1 MDATM
6 HNNTIQG
13 AAESRP
19 KNGFRLKPLPHGL
32 ALAHATFLGLLMCAP
47 LQANAANEQEAD
59 VAQLAPMVITGVA
72 QQSPIKVVTDPRIPR
87 QPVPASDGADYL
99 KTIPGFSALRS
110 GGVNSDPV
118 FRGMFGSRL
127 KLLTNGGE
135 MLGACPSRMDS
146 PSSYISPETYDKLT
160 VIKGP
165 QTVLWGPGASAAT
178 ILFEREPENFEETD
192 YRLNSS
198 VLVGSNRRF
207 DRSIDGAVGNRDGYA
222 RVIAN
227 ASKAHDYNDGN
238 GDRVPSRWNKWNT
251 DLILGWTPTDD
262 TLLELTAGTGDGES
276 RYAGRGMDGTQFER
290 ESLGLRFKQSNLS
303 ETWKALEAQ
312 VYYNYAD
319 HVMDN
324 YKLRHPDPNASMPAM
339 RLPMASAVDRRTLGA
354 RVSGTWQWDAVEI
367 IAGVDAQKNEHRARK
382 GPGNSYKQMSWAKDA
397 EFEQYGAFSELSWN
411 MADGER
417 LISGLRLDRASA
429 TDVRAKLCTG
439 MGACLANPTMNKE
452 RSETLPSGFVRYEH
466 DLQAIPATTYI
477 GLGHTQR
484 FPDYWE
490 LFSATSTPIGGGMA
504 PSGFQPTAFAT
515 ADPEKTT
522 QVDFGIQY
530 SAGPIEAWASGYLG
544 QVRDYLMFSY
554 RQGAMMPMSTVDNID
569 ARIMGGEFGAA
580 YQFSSNIKGDVSLAY
595 AYAKNRTDDRA
606 MPQIPPLEARF
617 GLSYEQGDWSAA
629 GLWRVVAAQNRVD
642 QGRGNVVGKDFGP
655 SSGFGV
661 FSLNSAYRLS
671 QNWKVSAGVDNLFD
685 KNYSEHLNLAGN
697 TGFGYPDTTTRVNEV
712 GRTWWTR
719 VDMSF

>member
-1 MDATM
+1 M
-6 HNNTIQG
+6 HTNRIQG
-13 AAESRP
+13 VATSRQDNTF
-19 KNGFRLKPLPHGL
+19 KLKPLSQGL
-32 ALAHATFLGLLMCAP
+32 VLAHAALLGFAICAP
-47 LQANAANEQEAD
+47 LQASAAEQQDA
-59 VAQLAPMVITGVA
+59 VQLAPMVITGVA

-87 QPVPASDGADYL
+87 QPVPASDAADYL
-99 KTIPGFSALRS
+99 KTIPGFSAVRS

-135 MLGACPSRMDS
+135 MLGACPNRMDS
-146 PSSYISPETYDKLT
+146 PSSYVSPETYDKLT

-165 QTVLWGPGASAAT
+165 QSVLWGPGASAAT
-178 ILFEREPENFEETD
+178 VLFEREPENFEEPD
-192 YRLNSS
+192 YRVNGS
-198 VLVGSNRRF
+198 VLVGSNNRF
-207 DRSIDGAVGNRDGYA
+207 DRSIDAAAGSREGYA

-227 ASKAHDYNDGN
+227 GSTADDYNDGDGN
-238 GDRVPSRWNKWNT
+238 RVPSSWDKWNT

-276 RYAGRGMDGTQFER
+276 RYAARSMDGTQFER
-290 ESLGLRFKQSNLS
+290 ESLALRFKQTNLTD
-303 ETWKALEAQ
+303 TWKALEAQ

-324 YKLRHPDPNASMPAM
+324 YKLRTPNPNDVMSMM
-339 RLPMASAVDRRTLGA
+339 RTPYASAVDRRTLGT

-382 GPGNSYKQMSWAKDA
+382 GTGDSYKQMPWAKDA
-397 EFEQYGAFSELSWN
+397 EFKQYGLFSELSWN

-417 LISGLRLDRASA
+417 LISGVRVDRASA
-429 TDVRAKLCTG
+429 TDTRAELCNMMG
-439 MGACLANPTMNKE
+439 MACRDNPTADKE
-452 RSETLPSGFVRYEH
+452 RNKTLPSGFVRYEH
-466 DLQAIPATTYI
+466 DMQSLPATTYI
-477 GLGHTQR
+477 GLGHSQR

-490 LFSATSTPIGGGMA
+490 LFSATSIAG
-504 PSGFQPTAFAT
+504 QPTAFASIN
-515 ADPEKTT
+515 PEKTT

-530 SAGPIEAWASGYLG
+530 SRGAAELWASGYVG
-544 QVRDYLMFSY
+544 QVRDYIMFSFKP
-554 RQGAMMPMSTVDNID
+554 GMNPLHTVSEVDNID
-569 ARIMGGEFGAA
+569 ARIMGGELGGSHRFAPHWKA
-580 YQFSSNIKGDVSLAY
+580 DLSLAY
-595 AYAKNRTDDRA
+595 AYGKNSSDGRA

-617 GLSYEQGDWSAA
+617 GLSYEQGDWSSSA
-629 GLWRVVAAQNRVD
+629 LWRVVAAQNRID
-642 QGRGNVVGKDFGP
+642 DRDRGRGNVVGKDFGP

-661 FSLNSAYRLS
+661 FSVNSAYRLS
-671 QNWKVSAGVDNLFD
+671 QHWKVSAGVDNLFD

-697 TGFGYPDTTTRVNEV
+697 AGFGYTDTTTRVNES

>member
-1 MDATM
+1 MYTNRIRGVAT
-6 HNNTIQG
+6 
-13 AAESRP
+13 SRQDNAF
-19 KNGFRLKPLPHGL
+19 KLKPLSQGL
-32 ALAHATFLGLLMCAP
+32 AVAHAALLGFAICVP
-47 LQANAANEQEAD
+47 LQASAADEQEA
-59 VAQLAPMVITGVA
+59 AQLAPMVITGVA

-87 QPVPASDGADYL
+87 QPVPASDAADYL
-99 KTIPGFSALRS
+99 KTIPGFSAVRS

-118 FRGMFGSRL
+118 FRGMFGSRI

-165 QTVLWGPGASAAT
+165 QSVLWGPGASAAT
-178 ILFEREPENFEETD
+178 VLFEREPENFEEPD

-207 DRSIDGAVGNRDGYA
+207 DRSIDGAVGSREGYA

-227 ASKAHDYNDGN
+227 ASKAHDYNDGD

-276 RYAGRGMDGTQFER
+276 RYAGRGMDGTQFDR
-290 ESLGLRFKQSNLS
+290 ESLGLRFKQTNLTD
-303 ETWKALEAQ
+303 TWTALEAQ

-324 YKLRHPDPNASMPAM
+324 YKLRTPNPNDVMMPM
-339 RLPMASAVDRRTLGA
+339 RSPMASAVDRRTLGT
-354 RVSGTWQWDAVEI
+354 RISGTWQWDAVEVV
-367 IAGVDAQKNEHRARK
+367 AGVDAQKNEHRARK
-382 GPGNSYKQMSWAKDA
+382 GPGDSYKNMAWAKDA
-397 EFEQYGAFSELSWN
+397 EFKQYGLFSELSWN
-411 MADGER
+411 VADGER
-417 LISGLRLDRASA
+417 LISGVRVDRASA
-429 TDVRAKLCTG
+429 TDTRAQLCNMMG
-439 MGACLANPTMNKE
+439 MACRANPTADKE
-452 RSETLPSGFVRYEH
+452 RNETLPSGFVRYEH
-466 DLQAIPATTYI
+466 DMQAIPATTYI
-477 GLGHTQR
+477 GLGHSQR
-484 FPDYWE
+484 MPDYWE
-490 LFSATSTPIGGGMA
+490 LFSATSQVGN
-504 PSGFQPTAFAT
+504 PTAFAST
-515 ADPEKTT
+515 NPEKTT

-530 SAGPIEAWASGYLG
+530 SRGAAELWASGYVG
-544 QVRDYLMFSY
+544 QVRDYIMFSFKP
-554 RQGAMMPMSTVDNID
+554 GMNTNHTISAVDNID
-569 ARIMGGEFGAA
+569 ARIMGGELGGSHRFAPHWKA
-580 YQFSSNIKGDVSLAY
+580 DLSLAY
-595 AYAKNRTDDRA
+595 AYGKNSSDGRA

-617 GLSYEQGDWSAA
+617 GLSYEQGDFSSAA
-629 GLWRVVAAQNRVD
+629 LWRVVAAQNRID
-642 QGRGNVVGKDFGP
+642 DRERGRGNVVGKDFGP

-697 TGFGYPDTTTRVNEV
+697 AGFGYTDNATRVNES

>member
-1 MDATM
+1 MSA
-6 HNNTIQG
+6 NNIQG
-13 AAESRP
+13 AAVS
-19 KNGFRLKPLPHGL
+19 RLKRGFKLKL
-32 ALAHATFLGLLMCAP
+32 LSQRMVFAHAALLGAAICLP
-47 LQANAANEQEAD
+47 LQASAAEEQGA
-59 VAQLAPMVITGVA
+59 AQLAPMVITGVA

-178 ILFEREPENFEETD
+178 ILFEREPESFDEPD

-207 DRSIDGAVGNRDGYA
+207 DRSIDGAVGSRDGYA
-222 RVIAN
+222 RIIAN
-227 ASKAHDYNDGN
+227 GSKAHDYNDGN

-251 DLILGWTPTDD
+251 DLVLGWTPTDD
-262 TLLELTAGTGDGES
+262 TLLELTAGIGDGES

-290 ESLGLRFKQSNLS
+290 ESLGLRFKQTNLTD
-303 ETWKALEAQ
+303 TWEALEAQ

-324 YKLRHPDPNASMPAM
+324 YKLRNPDPNSSMMPM
-339 RLPMASAVDRRTLGA
+339 RTAMASAVDRRTLGA
-354 RVSGTWQWDAVEI
+354 RVSGTWLWDTVEI

-382 GPGNSYKQMSWAKDA
+382 GPGDSYKRMAWAKDA
-397 EFEQYGAFSELSWN
+397 EFKQYGVFSELSWN
-411 MADGER
+411 MADGKR
-417 LISGLRLDRASA
+417 LISGLRLDRSSA
-429 TDVRAKLCTG
+429 TDTRAQLCTG
-439 MGACLANPTMNKE
+439 MGACLANPTANKE
-452 RSETLPSGFVRYEH
+452 RSKTLPSGFMRYEH

-477 GLGHTQR
+477 GLGHSQR

-490 LFSATSTPIGGGMA
+490 LFSATSTPIGGGMS
-504 PSGFQPTAFAT
+504 PTDFQPTAFAT
-515 ADPEKTT
+515 TDPEKTT

-530 SAGPIEAWASGYLG
+530 SDGPIDAWASGYVG
-544 QVRDYLMFSY
+544 HVRDYIMFNY
-554 RQGAMMPMSTVDNID
+554 RQGAMMPMSNVTNIK

-580 YQFSSNIKGDVSLAY
+580 YRFSPNIKGDMSLAY
-595 AYAKNRTDDRA
+595 AYAKNTTDSRA

-617 GLSYEQGDWSAA
+617 GLSYEQGDFSTA
-629 GLWRVVAAQNRVD
+629 GLWRVVTAQNRVD
-642 QGRGNVVGKDFGP
+642 KGRGNVVGKDFGP

-671 QNWKVSAGVDNLFD
+671 KNWKVSAGVDNLFD
-685 KNYSEHLNLAGN
+685 KKYSEHLNLAGN
-697 TGFGYPDTTTRVNEV
+697 DAFGLSADARVNEA
-712 GRTWWTR
+712 GRTWWAR

>member
-1 MDATM
+1 MS
-6 HNNTIQG
+6 NKTIQG
-13 AAESRP
+13 VAVPRFDSVF
-19 KNGFRLKPLPHGL
+19 KLKPLSQRL
-32 ALAHATFLGLLMCAP
+32 LLAHAAVLGAVICAP
-47 LQANAANEQEAD
+47 LQAGAATEQEA
-59 VAQLAPMVITGVA
+59 AQLAPMVITGVA
-72 QQSPIKVVTDPRIPR
+72 QQSPITVVTDPRIPR
-87 QPVPASDGADYL
+87 QPVPASDAADYL
-99 KTIPGFSALRS
+99 KTIPGFSAIRS

-118 FRGMFGSRL
+118 FRGMFGSRI

-165 QTVLWGPGASAAT
+165 QSVLWGPGASAAT
-178 ILFEREPENFEETD
+178 VLFEREPENFEKPD

-207 DRSIDGAVGNRDGYA
+207 DRSIDGAVGSREGYA

-290 ESLGLRFKQSNLS
+290 ESLGLRFKQTNLTD
-303 ETWKALEAQ
+303 TWTALEAQ

-324 YKLRHPDPNASMPAM
+324 FRLRSFKPVGMMGMPM
-339 RLPMASAVDRRTLGA
+339 SSNVDRRTLGA
-354 RVSGTWQWDAVEI
+354 RVSGTWQWDTVEI
-367 IAGVDAQKNEHRARK
+367 ITGVDAQKNEHRKRMSR
-382 GPGNSYKQMSWAKDA
+382 GFNSNYKNLRWNKDA
-397 EFEQYGAFSELSWN
+397 DFHQYGLFSELSWN
-411 MADGER
+411 VADGER
-417 LISGLRLDRASA
+417 LISGVRVDRAESQDFRNA
-429 TDVRAKLCTG
+429 ADTEKRGK
-439 MGACLANPTMNKE
+439 
-452 RSETLPSGFVRYEH
+452 TLPSGFVRYEH
-466 DLQAIPATTYI
+466 DMQSLPATTYI
-477 GLGHTQR
+477 GLGHSQR

-490 LFSATSTPIGGGMA
+490 LFSGGA
-504 PSGFQPTAFAT
+504 NAFENT
-515 ADPEKTT
+515 NPEKTT

-530 SAGPIEAWASGYLG
+530 SDGPIEAWASGYVG
-544 QVRDYLMFSY
+544 QVRDYIMFDY
-554 RQGAMMPMSTVDNID
+554 GMMNAKASSNID
-569 ARIMGGEFGAA
+569 ARIMGGELGAA
-580 YQFSSNIKGDVSLAY
+580 YQFTSNIKGDMSLAY
-595 AYAKNRTDDRA
+595 AYGKNSSDGRA

-617 GLSYEQGDWSAA
+617 GLSYEQGDWSGSA
-629 GLWRVVAAQNRVD
+629 LWRVVAAQNRID
-642 QGRGNVVGKDFGP
+642 EGRGNVVGKDFGP

-697 TGFGYPDTTTRVNEV
+697 AGFGYTDNTTRVNES

>member
-1 MDATM
+1 MSSRRMQSLTGSRT
-6 HNNTIQG
+6 NNFF
-13 AAESRP
+13 
-19 KNGFRLKPLPHGL
+19 KLKPLTQRLGM
-32 ALAHATFLGLLMCAP
+32 AHAALLGFAICAP
-47 LQANAANEQEAD
+47 LQAYAADEQDA
-59 VAQLAPMVITGVA
+59 VQLAPMVITGVA
-72 QQSPIKVVTDPRIPR
+72 QQSPITVVTDPRIPR

-99 KTIPGFSALRS
+99 KTIPGFSAIRS

-135 MLGACPSRMDS
+135 MLGACPNRMDS

-178 ILFEREPENFEETD
+178 ILFEREPESFTEPD
-192 YRLNSS
+192 YRLNGS

-207 DRSIDGAVGNRDGYA
+207 DRSIDGAVGSKEGYA

-227 ASKAHDYNDGN
+227 GSKAHDYNDGN
-238 GDRVPSRWNKWNT
+238 GDRVPSRWSKWNS
-251 DLILGWTPTDD
+251 DLALGWTPTDD

-276 RYAGRGMDGTQFER
+276 RYAGRGMDGTQFKR
-290 ESLGLRFKQSNLS
+290 ESLGLRFKQTNLTD
-303 ETWKALEAQ
+303 TWTALEAQ

-324 YKLRHPDPNASMPAM
+324 FKLRTPDAKAAMPMM
-339 RLPMASAVDRRTLGA
+339 RNPMSSSVDRRTLGT
-354 RVSGTWQWDAVEI
+354 RVSGTWQWDAVEV
-367 IAGVDAQKNEHRARK
+367 IAGVDAQKNEHRGRK
-382 GPGNSYKQMSWAKDA
+382 GPGDSYKHMAWNKDA
-397 EFEQYGAFSELSWN
+397 EFKQYGLFSELSWN

-417 LISGLRLDRASA
+417 LISGVRLDRASA
-429 TDVRAKLCTG
+429 TDTRAKLCTG
-439 MGACLANPTMNKE
+439 MGACLTNPTANKE
-452 RSETLPSGFVRYEH
+452 RSKTLPSSFVRYER

-477 GLGHTQR
+477 GLGHSQR

-490 LFSATSTPIGGGMA
+490 LFSATSTPIGGGMK
-504 PSGFQPTAFAT
+504 PTGFQPTAFAT
-515 ADPEKTT
+515 TKPEKTT

-530 SAGPIEAWASGYLG
+530 SEGPIEAWASGYVG
-544 QVRDYLMFSY
+544 RVSDYIMFTY
-554 RQGAMMPMSTVDNID
+554 RPGMMMPMSSVDNIN
-569 ARIMGGEFGAA
+569 ARIMGGELGAA

-595 AYAKNRTDDRA
+595 AYAKNTTDGRA
-606 MPQIPPLEARF
+606 MPQIPPLEARL
-617 GLSYEQGDWSAA
+617 GLSYEQGDWSTA
-629 GLWRVVAAQNRVD
+629 GLWRVVAAQSRID
-642 QGRGNVVGKDFGP
+642 EGRGNVVGKDFGP

-671 QNWKVSAGVDNLFD
+671 KNWKVSAGIDNLFD

-697 TGFGYPDTTTRVNEV
+697 AGFGYPDEAMRVNEA

>member
-1 MDATM
+1 M
-6 HNNTIQG
+6 HINNIQG
-13 AAESRP
+13 VVTSGQNNAF
-19 KNGFRLKPLPHGL
+19 KLKPLSQRL
-32 ALAHATFLGLLMCAP
+32 ALAHAAFLSFAICAP
-47 LQANAANEQEAD
+47 LQASAAEEQEA
-59 VAQLAPMVITGVA
+59 AQLAPMVITGVA

-87 QPVPASDGADYL
+87 QPVPASDAADYL
-99 KTIPGFSALRS
+99 KTIPGFSAIRS

-178 ILFEREPENFEETD
+178 ILFEREPESFTEPD
-192 YRLNSS
+192 YRLNGS
-198 VLVGSNRRF
+198 VLVGANRRF
-207 DRSIDGAVGNRDGYA
+207 DRSIDGAVGSRDGYA
-222 RVIAN
+222 RIIAN
-227 ASKAHDYNDGN
+227 GSKAHDYNDGN
-238 GDRVPSRWNKWNT
+238 GDRIPSRWNKWNT
-251 DLILGWTPTDD
+251 DLILGWTPTED

-303 ETWKALEAQ
+303 DTWTALEAQ
-312 VYYNYAD
+312 LYYNYAD

-324 YKLRHPDPNASMPAM
+324 YKLRAFKPAGMMKMPM
-339 RLPMASAVDRRTLGA
+339 SSDVDRRTLGT
-354 RVSGTWQWDAVEI
+354 RVSATWQWDAVEVI
-367 IAGVDAQKNEHRARK
+367 SGVDAQKNEHRGRK
-382 GPGNSYKQMSWAKDA
+382 GPGDSYKHMSWAKDA
-397 EFEQYGAFSELSWN
+397 EFKQYGLFSELSWN
-411 MADGER
+411 MAEGQR
-417 LISGLRLDRASA
+417 LISGVRLDRASA
-429 TDVRAKLCTG
+429 TDTRAQLCNM
-439 MGACLANPTMNKE
+439 MGKSCLANPTADKE

-466 DLQAIPATTYI
+466 DLQVLPATTYI
-477 GLGHTQR
+477 GLGHSQR

-490 LFSATSTPIGGGMA
+490 LFSASNVPTSMPITDYKA
-504 PSGFQPTAFAT
+504 TAFAT
-515 ADPEKTT
+515 TKPEKTT

-530 SAGPIEAWASGYLG
+530 SQGPIEAWASGYVG
-544 QVRDYLMFSY
+544 HVDDYIMFTY
-554 RQGAMMPMSTVDNID
+554 RPGMMMPMSSVDNIK
-569 ARIMGGEFGAA
+569 ARIIGGELGGA
-580 YQFSSNIKGDVSLAY
+580 YQFSSNIKGDISLAY
-595 AYAKNRTDDRA
+595 AYAKNTTDGRA

-617 GLSYEQGDWSAA
+617 GLSYEQGDWSSA
-629 GLWRVVAAQNRVD
+629 GLWRVVAAQNRID
-642 QGRGNVVGKDFGP
+642 KGRGNVVGKDFGS

-671 QNWKVSAGVDNLFD
+671 QNWKVSAGIDNLFD

-697 TGFGYPDTTTRVNEV
+697 AGFAYTDNTTRVNES

-719 VDMSF
+719 VDISF